1 MYAEPILLGGEF
13 KQFYTFGKE
22 GMKYDVNFPLGWSV
36 KHLPHTGPEE
46 CEQCATNGC
55 YSGVFVGYCEQCAQ
69 IYGEERGCAGGGFRY
84 GREMYPQRPESATAR
99 YLNDVSYQE
108 IGTSATVKRAS
119 EFDQSSKYC
128 IDITEIP
135 RPVEQKKCAR
145 QLYYEQEYDLE
156 YDDRDEYGFDE
167 EEQSWDRYEQELEY
181 FRQSQFDD

>member
-1 MYAEPILLGGEF
+1 MYAEPILFGGEF

-46 CEQCATNGC
+46 CEKCATNGC
-55 YSGVFVGYCEQCAQ
+55 YRGVFVGYCEQCAQ

-84 GREMYPQRPESATAR
+84 GREMCPKRPKSATAR
-99 YLNDVSYQE
+99 YLNDVSYEE
-108 IGTSATVKRAS
+108 IGVSAKVKRESA
-119 EFDQSSKYC
+119 FDQSSKYC

-135 RPVEQKKCAR
+135 RQVEQKKYAR
-145 QLYYEQEYDLE
+145 QLYYEQEYD
-156 YDDRDEYGFDE
+156 E
-167 EEQSWDRYEQELEY
+167 EEEEELSWDRYEQELEY

>member
-1 MYAEPILLGGEF
+1 MYAEPILFGGEF

-55 YSGVFVGYCEQCAQ
+55 YSGVFIGYCEQCVQ

-84 GREMYPQRPESATAR
+84 GREMCPERPQSATAR

-145 QLYYEQEYDLE
+145 QLYYEQEYD
-156 YDDRDEYGFDE
+156 E
-167 EEQSWDRYEQELEY
+167 EEEEELSWDRYEQELEY